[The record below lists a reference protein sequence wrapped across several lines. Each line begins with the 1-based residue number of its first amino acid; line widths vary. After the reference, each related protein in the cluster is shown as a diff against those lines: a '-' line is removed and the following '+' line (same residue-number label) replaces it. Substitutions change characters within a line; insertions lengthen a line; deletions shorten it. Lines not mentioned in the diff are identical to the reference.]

1 MGARQLGRLA
11 ALVTFGIGL
20 FLLFSAFANWFSLAN
35 DRAQALY
42 WSTIYAGIGIILLAT
57 GVVTAGFADT
67 STSPGGSQVAGS
79 SIRWMASISAM
90 LHFFG
95 IFLAVVGSSS
105 SMVFPPPPLV
115 NSIYESPPAQT
126 YVTGIFMNNAY
137 RFYAP
142 EPGPTTVVW
151 CILKYDDDKSMWY
164 ELPRRSRF
172 PTRAAYQRHL
182 SVSMLLDNDSRSLQL
197 PSNFPPALAQG
208 PISELVL
215 SSYIRH
221 LGKTQAKHP
230 LTGSALSRIG
240 IYRVQHFT
248 PTGDEIRHQQR
259 HMTDLVYYQPWYMG
273 TFDLHGRRSDMVQL
287 GSTPTG
293 RPVERQDP
301 IGVVLAGTLT
311 EEFYPLRRENPNKQP
326 EALIDEIDYPEP
338 IRQFL
343 LGVGKA
349 FLEPRVT
356 EPEQIRADIE
366 QLLRVPRVPTP

>member
-1 MGARQLGRLA
+1 
-11 ALVTFGIGL
+11 
-20 FLLFSAFANWFSLAN
+20 
-35 DRAQALY
+35 
-42 WSTIYAGIGIILLAT
+42 
-57 GVVTAGFADT
+57 
-67 STSPGGSQVAGS
+67 
-79 SIRWMASISAM
+79 
-90 LHFFG
+90 
-95 IFLAVVGSSS
+95 
-105 SMVFPPPPLV
+105 
-115 NSIYESPPAQT
+115 
-126 YVTGIFMNNAY
+126 
-137 RFYAP
+137 
-142 EPGPTTVVW
+142 
-151 CILKYDDDKSMWY
+151 
-164 ELPRRSRF
+164 
-172 PTRAAYQRHL
+172 
-182 SVSMLLDNDSRSLQL
+182 MLLDNDSRSLQL